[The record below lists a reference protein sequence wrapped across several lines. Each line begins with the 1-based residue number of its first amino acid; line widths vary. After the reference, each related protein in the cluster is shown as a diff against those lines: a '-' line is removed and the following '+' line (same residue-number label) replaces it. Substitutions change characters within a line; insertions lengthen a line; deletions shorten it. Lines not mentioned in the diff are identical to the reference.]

1 MTEASCA
8 AHRGLRPWPA
18 LCRAMRGLLM
28 PPVLVFVLAVSAA
41 AEPDPRITTDTAE
54 YCGSLATRLASLPAA
69 RREPYRSLAAEGV
82 KLCGNGHVRTGVA
95 KLRRAI
101 RAAQASATVMPSQ

>member
-8 AHRGLRPWPA
+8 AHRGLRPRLA
-18 LCRAMRGLLM
+18 CCRIMRGFLM
-28 PPVLVFVLAVSAA
+28 PPVLAFALAVSAA
-41 AEPDPRITTDTAE
+41 AEPDLRITTDTAE
-54 YCGSLATRLASLPAA
+54 YCGNLATRLASLPAA
-69 RREPYRSLAAEGV
+69 RQEPSRSLAAEGV

-101 RAAQASATVMPSQ
+101 RAAQAAQ